1 VTPLP
6 DGASWFSEH
15 PDGLRLAVKVT
26 PRAAREG
33 IRGLEIDAR
42 GDAWLALG
50 VTAPPEGG
58 KANAETIRL
67 LARHLGVPSRDL
79 SVVRGAS
86 GRRKVLHLRASSAA
100 LSARLQAMA

>member
-1 VTPLP
+1 MPLP

-42 GDAWLALG
+42 GDAWLALRM
-50 VTAPPEGG
+50 TAPPEGG
-58 KANAETIRL
+58 KANAETIRSL
-67 LARHLGVPSRDL
+67 RGIWACPLAISAWCVARAA
-79 SVVRGAS
+79 GA
-86 GRRKVLHLRASSAA
+86 RCCIFALRAQ
-100 LSARLQAMA
+100 R